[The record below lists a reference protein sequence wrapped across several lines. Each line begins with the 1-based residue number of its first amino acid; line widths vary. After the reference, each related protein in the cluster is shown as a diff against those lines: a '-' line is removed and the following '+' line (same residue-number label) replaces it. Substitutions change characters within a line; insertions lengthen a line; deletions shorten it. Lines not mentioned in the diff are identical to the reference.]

1 LTDKQLVIKQ
11 NINLTFMGNLLE
23 IEIKQETLVAV
34 AEINEEKTFLSG
46 AQAMMECLLAESVE
60 TIFGYPGGAIMPTYD
75 ALYDYIDRINHILV
89 RHEQGAGH
97 AAQGFARASGR
108 TGVCLVTSGPGGT
121 NLITPIADAIIDCTP
136 LVCIVGQVKSTL
148 LGTDAFQETDM
159 IGVTTP
165 VCKWNYQI
173 VDPNEVP
180 EIMAKAFFIAKSGK
194 PGPVVI
200 DFTRDA
206 QAAKMTKD
214 FSYKKVE
221 KMVSYSPRV
230 IPKQEQIEKA
240 AELINKAKRP
250 YILFGHGV
258 LIADAV
264 QELLDFVEKTDIP
277 CASTLLGLSAM
288 PNNHPNYMGWLG
300 MHGMYA
306 PNVMTDQCD
315 VLIAIGMRFD
325 DRVTG
330 DATKFAPQARIIHIE
345 IDPSEVEKIKK
356 TEAPIVGDAKEALKM
371 LMPLVKKGDFTGWKN
386 EFRKLDIK
394 EYEKVTLRDLS
405 QEGKIKM
412 AEVVALLSDKTNGEA
427 CIVVDVGQHQMVTAR
442 YYQFKKPN
450 SFIAS
455 GGLGTMGFAI
465 PASFGAKVG
474 APDREVV
481 GIIGDGCFQMTIQEL
496 GTIAQSGLAV
506 KMIILNNNFLGMVRQ
521 WQQLF
526 FDNRYSFVELQNPD
540 FITIARGFGI
550 DGHTCSERE
559 TLSDSLDKM
568 LDSKKAYL
576 LEIIVEKEENVFPMV
591 PAGTSVS
598 EIRLE

>member
-1 LTDKQLVIKQ
+1 
-11 NINLTFMGNLLE
+11 MGNLLE
-23 IEIKQETLVAV
+23 IELKQETLTTTAQS
-34 AEINEEKTFLSG
+34 KDGQTFHSG
-46 AQAMMECLLAESVE
+46 AQAMMECLLAESVD

-97 AAQGFARASGR
+97 AAQGFARVSGR

-136 LVCIVGQVKSTL
+136 LVCIVGQVKSNL

-173 VDPNEVP
+173 TDPNEVP

-206 QAAKMTKD
+206 QAAKMTKP
-214 FSYKKVE
+214 FVYNKVE
-221 KMVSYSPRV
+221 KMVSYNPRV
-230 IPKQEQIEKA
+230 VPKQEQIEKA

-258 LIADAV
+258 LIAEAV
-264 QELLDFVEKTDIP
+264 QELIDFVEKTDIP

-306 PNVMTDQCD
+306 PNVMTDECD
-315 VLIAIGMRFD
+315 ILIAVGMRFD

-330 DATKFAPQARIIHIE
+330 DSTKFAPQARIIHIE
-345 IDPSEVEKIKK
+345 IDPSEVDKIKK
-356 TEAPIVGDAKEALKM
+356 AEAPVIGDAKEALKM

-386 EFRKLDIK
+386 EFRKLDVK
-394 EYEKVTLRDLS
+394 EYDKVTLRDLS

-442 YYQFKKPN
+442 YYQFKKAN

-526 FDNRYSFVELQNPD
+526 YDNRYSFVELQNPD

-559 TLSDSLDKM
+559 NLSDSLDKM

-576 LEIIVEKEENVFPMV
+576 LEVIVEKEENVFPMV

>member
-1 LTDKQLVIKQ
+1 
-11 NINLTFMGNLLE
+11 MGNLLE
-23 IEIKQETLVAV
+23 IELKQETLVTPAQ
-34 AEINEEKTFLSG
+34 EKEGQTFLSG
-46 AQAMMECLLAESVE
+46 AQAMLECLLAENVD

-97 AAQGFARASGR
+97 AAQGFARVSGR
-108 TGVCLVTSGPGGT
+108 TGICLVTSGPGGT

-136 LVCIVGQVKSTL
+136 LVCIVGQVKSNL

-173 VDPNEVP
+173 TDPNEVP

-200 DFTRDA
+200 DFARDA
-206 QAAKMTKD
+206 QAAKMTKP
-214 FSYKKVE
+214 FVYKKVE
-221 KMVSYSPRV
+221 KMVSYNPRV
-230 IPKQEQIEKA
+230 VPKQEQIEKA

-306 PNVMTDQCD
+306 PNVMTDECD
-315 VLIAIGMRFD
+315 VLIAVGMRFD

-330 DATKFAPQARIIHIE
+330 DSTKFAPQARIIHIE
-345 IDPSEVEKIKK
+345 VDPSEVDKIKK
-356 TEAPIVGDAKEALKM
+356 AEAPVIGDAKEALKM

-386 EFRKLDIK
+386 EFRKLDVK
-394 EYEKVTLRDLS
+394 EYDKVTLRDLS

-442 YYQFKKPN
+442 YYQFKKAN

-526 FDNRYSFVELQNPD
+526 YDNRYSFVELQNPD

-576 LEIIVEKEENVFPMV
+576 LEVIVEKEENVFPMV

>member
-1 LTDKQLVIKQ
+1 
-11 NINLTFMGNLLE
+11 MGNLLE
-23 IEIKQETLVAV
+23 IELKQETLA
-34 AEINEEKTFLSG
+34 APAQEKEGQTFLSG
-46 AQAMMECLLAESVE
+46 AQAMMECLLAESVDN
-60 TIFGYPGGAIMPTYD
+60 IFGYPGGAIMPTYD
-75 ALYDYIDRINHILV
+75 ALYDYIDRIKHTLV

-97 AAQGFARASGR
+97 AAQGYARVSGR

-136 LVCIVGQVKSTL
+136 LVCIVGQVKSNL

-173 VDPNEVP
+173 TDPNEVP

-200 DFTRDA
+200 DFARDA
-206 QAAKMTKD
+206 QAAKMTKP
-214 FSYKKVE
+214 FVYKKVE
-221 KMVSYSPRV
+221 KMVSYNPRMV
-230 IPKQEQIEKA
+230 PKQEQIEKA

-306 PNVMTDQCD
+306 PNVMTDECD
-315 VLIAIGMRFD
+315 ILIAVGMRFD

-330 DATKFAPQARIIHIE
+330 DSTKFAPQARIIHIE
-345 IDPSEVEKIKK
+345 IDPSEVDKIKK
-356 TEAPIVGDAKEALKM
+356 AEAPVIGDAKEALKM

-386 EFRKLDIK
+386 EFRKLDVK
-394 EYEKVTLRDLS
+394 EYDKVTLRDLS

-442 YYQFKKPN
+442 YYQFRKPN
-450 SFIAS
+450 SYIAS

-559 TLSDSLDKM
+559 NLSDSLDKM

-576 LEIIVEKEENVFPMV
+576 LEVIVEKEENVFPMV

>member
-1 LTDKQLVIKQ
+1 
-11 NINLTFMGNLLE
+11 MGNLLE
-23 IEIKQETLVAV
+23 IELKQETFAAV
-34 AEINEEKTFLSG
+34 AEVKEGQTFLSG
-46 AQAMMECLLAESVE
+46 AQVMMECLLAENVD

-97 AAQGFARASGR
+97 AAQGFARVSGR

-136 LVCIVGQVKSTL
+136 MVCIVGQVKSNL

-173 VDPNEVP
+173 IDPNEVP

-200 DFTRDA
+200 DFARDA
-206 QAAKMTKD
+206 QAAKMTKP
-214 FSYKKVE
+214 FVYKKVE
-221 KMVSYSPRV
+221 KMVSYSPRIV
-230 IPKQEQIEKA
+230 PKQEQIEKA

-288 PNNHPNYMGWLG
+288 PNKHPNYMGWLG
-300 MHGMYA
+300 MHGMYS
-306 PNVMTDQCD
+306 PNVMTDECD
-315 VLIAIGMRFD
+315 ILIAVGMRFD

-330 DATKFAPQARIIHIE
+330 DSTKFAPQARIIHIE
-345 IDPSEVEKIKK
+345 IDPSEVDKIKK
-356 TEAPIVGDAKEALKM
+356 AEAPVIGDAKEALKM

-386 EFRKLDIK
+386 EFRKLDVK
-394 EYEKVTLRDLS
+394 EYDKVTLRDLS

-442 YYQFKKPN
+442 YYQFKKAN

-526 FDNRYSFVELQNPD
+526 YDNRYSFVELQNPD

-559 TLSDSLDKM
+559 NLSDSLDKM

-576 LEIIVEKEENVFPMV
+576 LEVIVEKEENVFPMV